1 MAIEKHT
8 IQEGKAAIYAET
20 ANLNYFLSSNLEPD
34 VSDGVTNQQSTVSSY
49 TRRLFPGDISG
60 PTVTSHSRT
69 YLVDPGRKNGSATPG
84 QEMLL
89 DDGTE
94 KRAFTY
100 TGPWIEVHSFLTTA
114 LKPGTTKCYSASAR
128 YDITVEAG

>member
-20 ANLNYFLSSNLEPD
+20 DNINYFLTSDLEPD
-34 VSDGVTNQQSTVSSY
+34 IAGGVTNGNSTVSSY

-69 YLVDPGRKNGSATPG
+69 YLIDPGRRNGSATPG
-84 QEMLL
+84 QEMIL
-89 DDGTE
+89 DDGIE
-94 KRAFTY
+94 RRSFTY
-100 TGPWIEVHSFLTTA
+100 VGPWVEVHAFLTTA
-114 LKPGTTKCYSASAR
+114 LKTGTTKCYSASAR